1 MISFS
6 GKDSDHLCFAIK
18 KNKIKCIAQI
28 HKDMTYNFPGET
40 DIKLIEDKLYFSGT
54 DQCNF
59 TLSAVEIYGI
69 ETE

>member
-28 HKDMTYNFPGET
+28 HKDMAYNFPGET

-54 DQCNF
+54 D
-59 TLSAVEIYGI
+59 
-69 ETE
+69 